1 MSPAVAATAQASVPA
16 PSFGLISRG
25 PRGTFAPSRPGS
37 HGAAHAGD
45 VSTEE
50 MLIAPLEY
58 ADPEPG
64 EIMTA
69 TRRVKMY
76 VAADTG
82 AVDHCVGPRD
92 LPESVLV
99 KKNPNQRGLIG
110 AKGDGIDCYGFA
122 NVNLEQADGHMINSN
137 VLVADVR
144 RPLHSI
150 SKVCDNNHDMI
161 FTKKGGVVVQAGV
174 FDKLLATVKH
184 VATYPRRGGLYVGEF
199 DCIDPGECPDGAK
212 PSGFAG
218 QGASR

>member
-1 MSPAVAATAQASVPA
+1 MPVEKGFTDFPTANSTPKSPMDPTTGGQ
-16 PSFGLISRG
+16 G
-25 PRGTFAPSRPGS
+25 RPGS

-137 VLVADVR
+137 VLVADVC